1 MSNEPRKTTI
11 LQQEL
16 KEKLLHYLD
25 APCILPTAIE
35 GLHLVRREEG
45 GTPEQCFEKPLVG
58 LVVQGTKHS
67 FMAGQQYVYAEGQSV
82 VAGVDMPIASYVENP
97 SHEHPFLFVYLYL
110 DKKLLSSLAMEM
122 KNALP
127 PRDEESPGVSVA
139 DADTDIS
146 EMFLRL
152 VTLLEKPEQIPF
164 RAPMMLKELHYLLL
178 ISPHGNL
185 LRQLNTPGTQNNQIV
200 QAINWIR
207 ENYKTPLRVDA
218 LARQVNMSASNLH
231 RHFKLLTGAQ
241 PSAVSETAAAL
252 RSAETHAHRARTRF
266 QCGAQRGIRKRDA
279 VQQRIQAGVRRAA
292 SSGHEPKK
300 NLIRPVLIENSS
312 TIQKR
317 PLPGRFLRTQR
328 LLLLEMPTEERTK
341 RTCFSRLPSVGM
353 LQSFCSFPV
362 GNPTRSC
369 LSAALPPG
377 IHEITCILFSESPEP
392 GENLPPAGAEGGL
405 RPRQEE
411 ESAIGQ
417 P

>member
-152 VTLLEKPEQIPF
+152 VTLLEKPDQIPF
-164 RAPMMLKELHYLLL
+164 RAPMMLRELHYLLL

-231 RHFKLLTGAQ
+231 RHFKLLTGLSPLQ
-241 PSAVSETAAAL
+241 YQKQL
-252 RSAETHAHRARTRF
+252 RLYE
-266 QCGAQRGIRKRDA
+266 AQR
-279 VQQRIQAGVRRAA
+279 
-292 SSGHEPKK
+292 
-300 NLIRPVLIENSS
+300 LMLIEH
-312 TIQKR
+312 
-317 PLPGRFLRTQR
+317 
-328 LLLLEMPTEERTK
+328 ERA
-341 RTCFSRLPSVGM
+341 S
-353 LQSFCSFPV
+353 
-362 GNPTRSC
+362 
-369 LSAALPPG
+369 SAALSVGYESVTQFNREYKRVFGEPPLRDMNRRR
-377 IHEITCILFSESPEP
+377 TLS
-392 GENLPPAGAEGGL
+392 GL
-405 RPRQEE
+405 
-411 ESAIGQ
+411 S
-417 P
+417 